1 MCERLSLRPA
11 EAAKALGISVRTLWS
26 LTKTGKVPAL
36 CLGEGK
42 RKVYLYSTK
51 ALEAWL
57 DGASDSKE
65 G

>member
-1 MCERLSLRPA
+1 MSERLSLRPA

-42 RKVYLYSTK
+42 RKVDLYSTK